1 MSASAKLDAQFAA
14 LSDPTRR
21 AIVERLARGETT
33 VGELAKPHD
42 ITLPA
47 ISKHI
52 SVLEDA
58 GIVVRWRD
66 GRVHKCRLEPGA
78 LDGPDRWLDRT
89 RAHWEKSLDR
99 LERMIID
106 EAREARRP

>member
-1 MSASAKLDAQFAA
+1 MRASAKLDAQFAA

-33 VGELAKPHD
+33 VGELARPHS

-52 SVLEDA
+52 SVLEAA
-58 GIVVRWRD
+58 GIVERWRA
-66 GRVHKCRLEPGA
+66 GRVHRCRLVPHGLVA
-78 LDGPDRWLDRT
+78 PDRWLDRT

-99 LERMIID
+99 LERMF
-106 EAREARRP
+106 ERENE